1 MERTLLLVD
10 DEENIT
16 SALTRL
22 LRREGYQILRANS
35 GQQGLEILTQNQVG
49 VIVSDQR
56 MPEMTGTEFL
66 SRVRE
71 LYPDTIRIVL
81 SGYTELNS
89 VTDAI
94 NRGNIYK
101 FLTKPWDDDLL
112 RENIEEAFRRYEMK
126 IENARMAREL
136 VSVNEIM
143 AQLNANLKHM
153 VELKTREAGLTLGIL
168 NVAQEVLNH
177 LPLAVIGIGEDGL
190 IAMANR
196 RAEDWFG
203 NRGGSHLLGEEAA
216 AFVPVEL
223 LGAGTDAN
231 HDLPRAIGFELAD
244 GRHGRCWR
252 YTLGESSGALGVVL
266 VVDMHP
272 QEMDAGS

>member
-1 MERTLLLVD
+1 MD

-22 LRREGYQILRANS
+22 LRRDGYQILRANS
-35 GQQGLEILTQNQVG
+35 GKLGLEILAQNQVG
-49 VIVSDQR
+49 VIISDQR

-71 LYPDTIRIVL
+71 MYPDTVRIVL
-81 SGYTELNS
+81 SGYTDLNS

-94 NRGNIYK
+94 NRGAIYK
-101 FLTKPWDDDLL
+101 FLSKPWEDDLL

-126 IENARMAREL
+126 IENANLAREL
-136 VSVNEIM
+136 ASVNEMM
-143 AQLNANLKHM
+143 AQINASLEQR
-153 VELKTREAGLTLGIL
+153 VEQKTSEAGLNLGIL

-196 RAEDWFG
+196 RAQDWFG
-203 NRGGSHLLGEEAA
+203 AGDGRYLVGEAAA
-216 AFVPVEL
+216 AFVPAEM
-223 LGAGTDAN
+223 LGAATDAGR
-231 HDLPRAIGFELAD
+231 DLPQAVEFVLAD

-266 VVDMHP
+266 VVDLNP
-272 QEMDAGS
+272 PIKMDAVS